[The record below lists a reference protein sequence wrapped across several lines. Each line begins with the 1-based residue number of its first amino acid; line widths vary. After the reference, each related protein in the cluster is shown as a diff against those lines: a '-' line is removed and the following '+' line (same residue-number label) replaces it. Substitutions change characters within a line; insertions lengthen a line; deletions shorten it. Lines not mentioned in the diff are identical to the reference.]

1 MPASDLRKHVPHRQ
15 VSESVRGCVFTDWG
29 SDACSSVFI
38 LVWILGGA
46 CPCLNSL
53 VVEWLVFLTDKTERL
68 FESHANHFESH
79 IHKNSKRG
87 LFKSRVNHLESWAS
101 LFPAVTK
108 AVLGLQRSGSW
119 LTFGWDL
126 YTWGTNAEWNS
137 TFGTKK
143 EKEKYPCYWA
153 KRAWMEMRE
162 MHFDN
167 FWKKNK
173 KKGLSL
179 DGLDYIIIVYII
191 CRLCY
196 FRLYSVNFSGK
207 GD

>member
-1 MPASDLRKHVPHRQ
+1 MPRITWYSHQGIFRSQNVTEVQAHDACFWFTGARAAQTSLG
-15 VSESVRGCVFTDWG
+15 VSERLCVYSRG

-38 LVWILGGA
+38 LLWILGGA

-53 VVEWLVFLTDKTERL
+53 VVEWLVFLTVKTERL
-68 FESHANHFESH
+68 FKSHANHFESH

-87 LFKSRVNHLESWAS
+87 LFKSHVNHFESWAS

-126 YTWGTNAEWNS
+126 YTWETNAEQNS

-143 EKEKYPCYWA
+143 EKEKYPCYCARKSMDGNVWDA
-153 KRAWMEMRE
+153 
-162 MHFDN
+162 
-167 FWKKNK
+167 FW
-173 KKGLSL
+173 
-179 DGLDYIIIVYII
+179 
-191 CRLCY
+191 
-196 FRLYSVNFSGK
+196 
-207 GD
+207 